1 VNKEITTVLICILL
15 LSAILL
21 TSCKKEDSK
30 VLNEPKE
37 DNLVRSSVSE
47 NNPDYP
53 IKERVIHT
61 TKATIDLTKVMPE
74 SPSQE

>member
-1 VNKEITTVLICILL
+1 MNKKITTLLICVLL

-37 DNLVRSSVSE
+37 GDLIGPSIQE

-53 IKERVIHT
+53 VKERVIHT
-61 TKATIDLTKVMPE
+61 TRATIDLTNITFEK
-74 SPSQE
+74 